1 VKSKSRFNP
10 TGGGITPARG
20 NDSRK
25 EEKGMLRR
33 REFLGVG
40 LGAAAAAAIA
50 SAAPAN
56 KIRWA
61 ISGNI
66 LFGRDPDIEKIKM
79 MAPLA
84 AKYHFTGIEPFTMNV
99 SRYLDKPAELKAVLD
114 PLGLTF
120 STVSGGGDFV
130 TPEGRKKT
138 IEESFKYSK
147 ELLVPMGC
155 KHLKVNIASGSPR
168 KPEGTS
174 IDDLKTISV
183 ALNELGK
190 RVHEELGLKFGF
202 HPHLGSAVENEE
214 ETAFTLAHTD
224 PKYVGLVP
232 DTCHLAI
239 GGMDPVKIVRENWS
253 RVVSIHIK
261 DAPAKFRPGNVL
273 PTPEE
278 RKDMGSL
285 FTTLGS
291 GGVDFPAFFK
301 LLKEKNYDYWVDL
314 DYDPPRPGQGTIE
327 ENLEHYTTYL
337 QKTIK
342 VWNV

>member
-1 VKSKSRFNP
+1 
-10 TGGGITPARG
+10 
-20 NDSRK
+20 
-25 EEKGMLRR
+25 MLRR

-50 SAAPAN
+50 SAVPAN

-66 LFGRDPDIEKIKM
+66 LFGRDADLDKIKTA
-79 MAPLA
+79 APLA
-84 AKYHFTGIEPFTMNV
+84 AKYHFAGIEPFTMNV
-99 SRYLDKPAELKAVLD
+99 SRFLEQPMELKAVLD
-114 PLGLTF
+114 PLGLVL
-120 STVSGGGDFV
+120 STCSSGGDFV

-138 IEESFKYSK
+138 IADNVKLSRDF
-147 ELLVPMGC
+147 LVPMGC
-155 KHLKVNIASGSPR
+155 QHLKVNIAGGSPR
-168 KPEGTS
+168 KDEGTS
-174 IDDLKTISV
+174 VEDLKTISV
-183 ALNELGK
+183 SLNELGK
-190 RVHEELGLKFGF
+190 QIHEELGLKFGF

-214 ETAFTLAHTD
+214 ETAFALAHTD

-232 DTCHLAI
+232 DTCHLAL

-253 RVVSIHIK
+253 RIVAIHIK
-261 DAPAKFRPGNVL
+261 DAPAKFRTGKVN
-273 PTPEE
+273 PTKEE

-291 GGVDFPAFFK
+291 GGVDFVAFFK

-314 DYDPPRPGQGTIE
+314 DYDPPRPGQGTVE
-327 ENLEHYTTYL
+327 ENLINYTTYL